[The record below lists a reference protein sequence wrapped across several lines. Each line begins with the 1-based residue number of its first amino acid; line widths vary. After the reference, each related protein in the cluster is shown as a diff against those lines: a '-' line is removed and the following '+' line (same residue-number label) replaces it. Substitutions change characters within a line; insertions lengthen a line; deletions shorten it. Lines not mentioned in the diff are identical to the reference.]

1 MAKSAGPVDKAS
13 GGRILPWH
21 ITLASLLGHLVIAIV
36 LVKGHLF
43 SAGVLLII
51 FGLMD
56 SFDGALARQ
65 QKTASDR
72 GVVMDAVA
80 DRIKEIILY
89 SAIAFYWVDNP
100 AIDGLLVVLALG
112 ASLAISYIKAKGE
125 AVIAAGKHME
135 ASQLNRMFSAGFMG
149 YEVRTAIVVIGLLF
163 NQLWLAVALIAVF
176 GWLTALQ
183 RYIRIDQTLR

>member
-1 MAKSAGPVDKAS
+1 
-13 GGRILPWH
+13 
-21 ITLASLLGHLVIAIV
+21 
-36 LVKGHLF
+36 
-43 SAGVLLII
+43 
-51 FGLMD
+51 MD

-163 NQLWLAVALIAVF
+163 
-176 GWLTALQ
+176 
-183 RYIRIDQTLR
+183 Y